1 MLASSSS
8 CGRATTTTQFS
19 SSVSK
24 GHAKNKALKSKIS
37 SSSSSSRSAKNVSLF
52 VVKASSSSSS
62 SSSNDFGDDDDT
74 PKVKSYL
81 DAGKK
86 TKTSVGLRNSF
97 YDRFPPVLKSSKTGT
112 QFLRRG
118 NNDKKKFQAIQQ
130 KKKTATKKSKPIS
143 LMNPIKRTAS
153 PAKKKNK
160 PISFSATVKPKKQKA
175 FFATPKVKTGVAK
188 KSKEAYTP
196 FPALKRKRSGPPVKS
211 QYTIKKQPIKPIKQ
225 IVNSRGKVAAKAP
238 ATKRA
243 QTVVFSNMFA
253 SLRGEKKSAPAAAPP
268 AAKIALPVQMKKK
281 EEQPEK
287 KKAAKSY
294 SASSMSK
301 DEIGTYGLIAAFSLA
316 SFSSLVVLPVALGDV
331 FELIGFGVSAYFLF
345 SLLVKDDDLGLSKT
359 LDEVESQ
366 TGLDVREL
374 TNSTVG
380 LVKDTVSTVSSN
392 TKKTSYPKKSESPK
406 PVVAAVES
414 SEKPKEE
421 ENVNEEGSEA
431 E

>member
-1 MLASSSS
+1 MLA
-8 CGRATTTTQFS
+8 TTCRHATQFS
-19 SSVSK
+19 SSVS
-24 GHAKNKALKSKIS
+24 GNNNTKALKSKIS
-37 SSSSSSRSAKNVSLF
+37 SSSSSRSKNVSPF
-52 VVKASSSSSS
+52 VVKASSSS
-62 SSSNDFGDDDDT
+62 DDDDK

-97 YDRFPPVLKSSKTGT
+97 YDRFPPVLKTSKTGT
-112 QFLRRG
+112 QFLRRD
-118 NNDKKKFQAIQQ
+118 NNKKKFQVQ
-130 KKKTATKKSKPIS
+130 KKKTALTNKSKPIS
-143 LMNPIKRTAS
+143 LMNPIKIAAS

-175 FFATPKVKTGVAK
+175 FFATPKVKTVSAK

-253 SLRGEKKSAPAAAPP
+253 SLRGEKKSAPAAAAAPV
-268 AAKIALPVQMKKK
+268 AKIALPVQMKKK

-316 SFSSLVVLPVALGDV
+316 SFSSLVVLPAALGDV

-414 SEKPKEE
+414 SEQPKEE
-421 ENVNEEGSEA
+421 EKVNEEGSEA

>member
-8 CGRATTTTQFS
+8 CFGRATTTTRTQFS
-19 SSVSK
+19 SFVS
-24 GHAKNKALKSKIS
+24 GNKALKSKIS
-37 SSSSSSRSAKNVSLF
+37 SSSSSSRSENVSLF
-52 VVKASSSSSS
+52 VVKASSSSS
-62 SSSNDFGDDDDT
+62 NDDDDDK

-97 YDRFPPVLKSSKTGT
+97 YDRFPPVLKPSKTGT

-118 NNDKKKFQAIQQ
+118 NNDKKKFQAQQ
-130 KKKTATKKSKPIS
+130 KKKTATNKSKPMIS
-143 LMNPIKRTAS
+143 LMNPIKIAAS

-175 FFATPKVKTGVAK
+175 FFATPKVKTVVAK

-253 SLRGEKKSAPAAAPP
+253 SLRGEKKSAPAEAPP

-406 PVVAAVES
+406 PVVAAVQS

>member
-1 MLASSSS
+1 MMLASS
-8 CGRATTTTQFS
+8 TTQFS
-19 SSVSK
+19 SFVS
-24 GHAKNKALKSKIS
+24 GNKALKSKIS
-37 SSSSSSRSAKNVSLF
+37 SSSSSSRSENVSLF

-62 SSSNDFGDDDDT
+62 NNDDDDDK

-86 TKTSVGLRNSF
+86 TTTSVGLRNSF
-97 YDRFPPVLKSSKTGT
+97 YDRFPPVLKPSKTGT

-118 NNDKKKFQAIQQ
+118 NNDKKKFQAQQ
-130 KKKTATKKSKPIS
+130 KKKTATNKSKPMIS
-143 LMNPIKRTAS
+143 LMNPIKIAAS

-175 FFATPKVKTGVAK
+175 FFATPKVKTVVAK

-253 SLRGEKKSAPAAAPP
+253 SLRG
-268 AAKIALPVQMKKK
+268 
-281 EEQPEK
+281 EK

-406 PVVAAVES
+406 PVVAAVQS

>member
-1 MLASSSS
+1 
-8 CGRATTTTQFS
+8 
-19 SSVSK
+19 
-24 GHAKNKALKSKIS
+24 
-37 SSSSSSRSAKNVSLF
+37 
-52 VVKASSSSSS
+52 
-62 SSSNDFGDDDDT
+62 
-74 PKVKSYL
+74 
-81 DAGKK
+81 
-86 TKTSVGLRNSF
+86 
-97 YDRFPPVLKSSKTGT
+97 
-112 QFLRRG
+112 
-118 NNDKKKFQAIQQ
+118 
-130 KKKTATKKSKPIS
+130 
-143 LMNPIKRTAS
+143 
-153 PAKKKNK
+153 
-160 PISFSATVKPKKQKA
+160 
-175 FFATPKVKTGVAK
+175 
-188 KSKEAYTP
+188 
-196 FPALKRKRSGPPVKS
+196 
-211 QYTIKKQPIKPIKQ
+211 
-225 IVNSRGKVAAKAP
+225 
-238 ATKRA
+238 
-243 QTVVFSNMFA
+243 
-253 SLRGEKKSAPAAAPP
+253 
-268 AAKIALPVQMKKK
+268 MKKK

-316 SFSSLVVLPVALGDV
+316 SFSSLVVLPAALGDV

-414 SEKPKEE
+414 SEQPKEE
-421 ENVNEEGSEA
+421 EKVNEEGSEA

>member
-1 MLASSSS
+1 MMLA
-8 CGRATTTTQFS
+8 TTCRHAMRFS
-19 SSVSK
+19 SSVS
-24 GHAKNKALKSKIS
+24 GNNNTKALKSKIS
-37 SSSSSSRSAKNVSLF
+37 SSSSSRSKNVSLF
-52 VVKASSSSSS
+52 VVKASS
-62 SSSNDFGDDDDT
+62 DDDDDK

-112 QFLRRG
+112 QFLRRD
-118 NNDKKKFQAIQQ
+118 NNKKKFQVQ
-130 KKKTATKKSKPIS
+130 KKKTLALTNKSKPIS
-143 LMNPIKRTAS
+143 LMNPIKIAAS

-175 FFATPKVKTGVAK
+175 FFATPKVKTVSAK

-253 SLRGEKKSAPAAAPP
+253 SLRGEKKSAPAAAAPV
-268 AAKIALPVQMKKK
+268 AKIALPVQMKKN

-287 KKAAKSY
+287 KKATKSY

-316 SFSSLVVLPVALGDV
+316 SFSSLVVLPAALGDV

-414 SEKPKEE
+414 SEQPKEE
-421 ENVNEEGSEA
+421 EKVNEEGSEA